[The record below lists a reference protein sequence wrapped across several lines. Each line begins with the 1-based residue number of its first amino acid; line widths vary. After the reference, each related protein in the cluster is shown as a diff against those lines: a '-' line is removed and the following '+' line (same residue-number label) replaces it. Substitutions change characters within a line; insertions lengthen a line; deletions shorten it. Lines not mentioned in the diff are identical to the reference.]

1 MRVNITYSVEMDKIP
16 EKVSDFLLNAA
27 VKSSELVRDLN
38 EMVVDMCNDFSIE
51 KHLERM
57 DKIRLELAGIDHTML
72 DCSEI
77 LHGYQKALV
86 QLREPQ
92 ISTEENHHDETR
104 NEKAERG

>member
-1 MRVNITYSVEMDKIP
+1 
-16 EKVSDFLLNAA
+16 
-27 VKSSELVRDLN
+27 
-38 EMVVDMCNDFSIE
+38 MVVDMCNDFSIE

-104 NEKAERG
+104 NEKAEGG